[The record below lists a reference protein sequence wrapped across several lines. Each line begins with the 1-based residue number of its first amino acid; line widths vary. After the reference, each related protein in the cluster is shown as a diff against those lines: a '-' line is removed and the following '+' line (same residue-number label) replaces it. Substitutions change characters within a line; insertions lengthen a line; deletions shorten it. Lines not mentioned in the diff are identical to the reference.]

1 MDDEYCKGYE
11 NQNLS
16 YNVNKISGK
25 EQLNKLYLL
34 IYEINIFRLQ
44 SELLSISHPINLS
57 LKKKKT
63 ENKSCLLFF
72 KSRITKV
79 QYFVTK
85 KQLAPVEFEIAY
97 KIFKL
102 VLWSMNSVSLFL

>member
-57 LKKKKT
+57 
-63 ENKSCLLFF
+63 
-72 KSRITKV
+72 
-79 QYFVTK
+79 
-85 KQLAPVEFEIAY
+85 
-97 KIFKL
+97 
-102 VLWSMNSVSLFL
+102 

>member
-57 LKKKKT
+57 LKKKRQKI
-63 ENKSCLLFF
+63 NPAYFSSNLILL
-72 KSRITKV
+72 RCNI
-79 QYFVTK
+79 
-85 KQLAPVEFEIAY
+85 L
-97 KIFKL
+97 
-102 VLWSMNSVSLFL
+102 